1 MTSFTGVIMKKKPA
15 KVREAAIGGY
25 AAYVSATEFK
35 AKCLDILDRVKQ
47 TREEIVI
54 TKHGKPMAK
63 LVPLPATGKNI
74 FGYLAGSVEIHG
86 DIVGPTGEVWDA
98 DS

>member
-1 MTSFTGVIMKKKPA
+1 MKKKTGR
-15 KVREAAIGGY
+15 VREAAIGGY
-25 AAYVSATEFK
+25 AADVSATEFK
-35 AKCLDILDRVKQ
+35 AKCLEFLDRVKQ

-63 LVPLPATGKNI
+63 LVPLPETGKNL
-74 FGYLAGSVEIHG
+74 FGYLAGTVEIHG